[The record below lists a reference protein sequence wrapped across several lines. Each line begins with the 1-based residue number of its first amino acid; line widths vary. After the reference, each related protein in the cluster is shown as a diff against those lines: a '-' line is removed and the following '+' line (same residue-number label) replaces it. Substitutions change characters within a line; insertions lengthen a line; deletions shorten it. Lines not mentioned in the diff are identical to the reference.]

1 VGHLVPEMKRRYG
14 DKVRFVVHQQR
25 KPFLGRIAGRLAGD
39 AVAGLEERAAF
50 ARFGL

>member
-1 VGHLVPEMKRRYG
+1 MKRRYG

-25 KPFLGRIAGRLAGD
+25 KPFLGRIMGRLMGD